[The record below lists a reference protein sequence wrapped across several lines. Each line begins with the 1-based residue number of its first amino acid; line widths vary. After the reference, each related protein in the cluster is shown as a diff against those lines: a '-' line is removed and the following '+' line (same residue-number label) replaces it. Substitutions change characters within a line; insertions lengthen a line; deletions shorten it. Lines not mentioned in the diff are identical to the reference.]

1 MTTTGTADLWRRF
14 APALRRFLHRKVR
27 DAALA
32 DDLLQEVFMRVH
44 VHLARLRAPER
55 VAPWLYRIAR
65 NLAVDHLR
73 RRAVLADPVAETV
86 VWLEDPEP
94 SPEAVLAA
102 WMMEQVSRF
111 PAPYRDALM
120 RVDAHGQRT
129 VDVARVLGLSTPG
142 VKSRV
147 QRARRRL
154 ALATDRCCAVQR
166 DRNGRVID
174 IQRRQ
179 PLAPERCCEPC
190 S

>member
-1 MTTTGTADLWRRF
+1 MTPTGTADLWRRF
-14 APALRRFLHRKVR
+14 APELRRYLHRKVR

-73 RRAVLADPVAETV
+73 RRAVQADPVAETV

-94 SPEAVLAA
+94 SPEAMLAA

-154 ALATDRCCAVQR
+154 ALATDRCCAVQC

-179 PLAPERCCEPC
+179 PLASGRCCEP
-190 S
+190 SS

>member
-1 MTTTGTADLWRRF
+1 MTATGTADLWRRF
-14 APALRRFLHRKVR
+14 APELRRYLHRKVR

-32 DDLLQEVFMRVH
+32 DDLLQEVFVRVH

-73 RRAVLADPVAETV
+73 RRTVHADPVAETV

-94 SPEAVLAA
+94 SPEAVLAG
-102 WMMEQVSRF
+102 WMMDQVSRF

-120 RVDAHGQRT
+120 RVDAYGQRT
-129 VDVARVLGLSTPG
+129 VDVARVLGLSAPG

-154 ALATDRCCAVQR
+154 ALATDRCCAVQCDR
-166 DRNGRVID
+166 DGRVID

-179 PLAPERCCEPC
+179 PLAPQGCCEPR